1 MADLAERF
9 VGADSDEQVSIYGDV
24 SERLAVGEF
33 APGARLKADTLRK
46 EYGVSA
52 STMREV
58 LFRLACGGFVNF
70 EEQRGFSVPPASLER
85 LFEVRHLR
93 IVVETE
99 GARLAIERGDM
110 EWEARL
116 NAAHHKLAHIE
127 FKMRDAE
134 RLRENIAIWTRFDW
148 EFHETLVS
156 AAGSELLT
164 ETLKGLFL
172 KYRQRLV
179 AFVVDYG
186 FRRGT
191 VDEHKAI
198 LDAALARDANR
209 CAVAIRGHYAFL
221 DRIVNAAGKDKLN
234 AL

>member
-1 MADLAERF
+1 MAVLGEKL
-9 VGADSDEQVSIYGDV
+9 VGADSDEQVSIYAHV
-24 SERLAVGEF
+24 NERLAVGEF
-33 APGARLKADTLRK
+33 APGARLKADALRQD
-46 EYGVSA
+46 YGVSA
-52 STMREV
+52 STMREL
-58 LFRLACGGFVNF
+58 LFRLACGGFVDF
-70 EEQRGFSVPPASLER
+70 EEQRGFSVPPASMER
-85 LFEVRHLR
+85 LLEVRHLR
-93 IVVETE
+93 TVIETE

-127 FKMRDAE
+127 FKMREAG

-164 ETLKGLFL
+164 ETLHGLFL

-179 AFVVDYG
+179 AFVPDYG

-191 VDEHKAI
+191 VDEHGAI
-198 LDAALARDANR
+198 LEAALARDAER
-209 CAVAIRGHYAFL
+209 CAAAIRTHYAFL
-221 DRIVNAAGKDKLN
+221 DEIVRAVSNRAGNAG
-234 AL
+234 